1 MWVPSYGSTKNT
13 SRGRYKPCKCGHQD
27 TQLALERLNPK
38 TMPVG
43 KAGEGST
50 ESRGHKGLQT
60 RQWPRSNWKGIRN
73 TGDEEIVQ
81 EENQTKKIKTR
92 IRNGKMKTQW
102 GHSTGTGE
110 HFSSRILDRPRTK
123 EKEAT
128 HRQCK
133 RQPKHSP
140 SHSVLGWPVH

>member
-1 MWVPSYGSTKNT
+1 
-13 SRGRYKPCKCGHQD
+13 
-27 TQLALERLNPK
+27 
-38 TMPVG
+38 
-43 KAGEGST
+43 
-50 ESRGHKGLQT
+50 
-60 RQWPRSNWKGIRN
+60 
-73 TGDEEIVQ
+73 
-81 EENQTKKIKTR
+81 
-92 IRNGKMKTQW
+92 MKTQW